1 MYPNPGQT
9 GQWTPNPPPPSSSA
23 GPQQGQ
29 QQWAPPPQQSPQGQ
43 PQPNGQYRGPPQQ
56 IPPIT
61 QSHQQGPAMAT
72 LQPQHPDQYRSLPPP
87 GAMYAHSPY
96 HPQPPIQYPPQPA
109 PRQRTAIACRYC
121 RRRKIRCSGF
131 DQSEDGRCTNCQR
144 FSQECIFT
152 PVSQQTQA
160 FVPAHAVMRN
170 QGQMPPQLYGA
181 YGQPLPQGQYGY
193 PPQYAPPPNGYQHPP
208 PGYGPP
214 MQPGPPGQQP
224 PQQPGMAPPN
234 HQVQQ
239 SPQQQQNVQAAGQK
253 RPNEEPHTPT
263 QAPPNPANHAQM
275 GQGQQRSASGEQD
288 HESHATFD
296 LSSLTQAALSTASST
311 TSFNAQP
318 GQPQYYANNGTPQ
331 QHVQHQQQPHATP
344 PQNNNYTHEAQPKQE
359 RHNTA
364 SPQAGGNAGS
374 YPAPTSDPNSRPPQA
389 GQDGTASPNDSAK
402 NGVRI
407 SELVG
412 NGGAQVPSSPAQSH
426 AQQGNQAQGQA
437 QTGQQK
443 PDSPRLRSS
452 ADSDMLS
459 QLNKRV
465 NG

>member
-9 GQWTPNPPPPSSSA
+9 GQWSPNPPPPSSSA

-29 QQWAPPPQQSPQGQ
+29 QQWAPPPQQQQGQ
-43 PQPNGQYRGPPQQ
+43 PQPNGQYRGPPPNQ

-61 QSHQQGPAMAT
+61 QGQHPQAPAMQT

-87 GAMYAHSPY
+87 GPMYAHSPY

-193 PPQYAPPPNGYQHPP
+193 PPQYAPQPPNGYQYPP
-208 PGYGPP
+208 QHQPP
-214 MQPGPPGQQP
+214 MQGQPGQQP
-224 PQQPGMAPPN
+224 PPQQGMAPPN
-234 HQVQQ
+234 QQMQQ
-239 SPQQQQNVQAAGQK
+239 SPQQQPPQAAGQK

-263 QAPPNPANHAQM
+263 HAPPNPANNAQI
-275 GQGQQRSASGEQD
+275 GQNQQRSASGEQIKD
-288 HESHATFD
+288 HEYPD
-296 LSSLTQAALSTASST
+296 LSSLTQVFSPASS
-311 TSFNAQP
+311 N
-318 GQPQYYANNGTPQ
+318 
-331 QHVQHQQQPHATP
+331 QQPYYPTNGNSQQGHHATP

-359 RHNTA
+359 RINSA
-364 SPQAGGNAGS
+364 SPQVANNPGG
-374 YPAPTSDPNSRPPQA
+374 YPAPTSDPNLRPPHT
-389 GQDGTASPNDSAK
+389 GQDGTT
-402 NGVRI
+402 
-407 SELVG
+407 G
-412 NGGAQVPSSPAQSH
+412 NQAPSSPAQPH
-426 AQQGNQAQGQA
+426 QGQAQGQA
-437 QTGQQK
+437 QTA
-443 PDSPRLRSS
+443 S
-452 ADSDMLS
+452 
-459 QLNKRV
+459 
-465 NG
+465 

>member
-29 QQWAPPPQQSPQGQ
+29 QQWAPPPPPPPPQQQQQQQQQQQHQQQQSPQGP
-43 PQPNGQYRGPPQQ
+43 PQQNGQYRGPPQQ
-56 IPPIT
+56 EGPSSLTLEQIPPIT
-61 QSHQQGPAMAT
+61 QGHQPQGPAMAT
-72 LQPQHPDQYRSLPPP
+72 LQPQHPDQYRALPPP

-160 FVPAHAVMRN
+160 FVPAHAVMRG
-170 QGQMPPQLYGA
+170 QSGQMPPQLYGA
-181 YGQPLPQGQYGY
+181 YGQPLPAGQYGY
-193 PPQYAPPPNGYQHPP
+193 PPQYAPPPNGYQPP

-214 MQPGPPGQQP
+214 MQQGPPGQQP
-224 PQQPGMAPPN
+224 PPPQQQGMAPP
-234 HQVQQ
+234 HQHLQQ
-239 SPQQQQNVQAAGQK
+239 SPQQPGQQATGQK

-275 GQGQQRSASGEQD
+275 GQGQQRSAS
-288 HESHATFD
+288 
-296 LSSLTQAALSTASST
+296 ASST
-311 TSFNAQP
+311 TSFSAQP
-318 GQPQYYANNGTPQ
+318 GQQQYYTSNGPPQ
-331 QHVQHQQQPHATP
+331 HGQIPHATP
-344 PQNNNYTHEAQPKQE
+344 PQNNYTHETQPKQE

-364 SPQAGGNAGS
+364 SPQTGMNGAH
-374 YPAPTSDPNSRPPQA
+374 YPAPTSDPNLRPPQTT
-389 GQDGTASPNDSAK
+389 QDGNSSAK
-402 NGVRI
+402 
-407 SELVG
+407 
-412 NGGAQVPSSPAQSH
+412 APPSPAQPH
-426 AQQGNQAQGQA
+426 GQQNTPAQGQA
-437 QTGQQK
+437 QTGQQT
-443 PDSPRLRSS
+443 PDVPPPRSS

-465 NG
+465 NGTT